1 LPAYGNEESAIHE
14 EKAMD
19 RLSFGT
25 AAVLPV
31 DAGRRPPPPEPASE
45 TEVLTTAIERAV
57 QRDTGGGVRGLRV
70 EIQRHGIVLT
80 GRCSTYYTKQK
91 AQHAAMGFC
100 GSGRQVTN
108 RIEVT

>member
-1 LPAYGNEESAIHE
+1 MDHLLYGASA
-14 EKAMD
+14 
-19 RLSFGT
+19 L
-25 AAVLPV
+25 LPV
-31 DAGRRPPPPEPASE
+31 DVGRRPPPPEPASE
-45 TEVLTTAIERAV
+45 TEVLATAIERAV

-70 EIQRHGIVLT
+70 EIQRHGIVLA

>member
-1 LPAYGNEESAIHE
+1 
-14 EKAMD
+14 MDD
-19 RLSFGT
+19 RLSYGT
-25 AAVLPV
+25 VAELVADV
-31 DAGRRPPPPEPASE
+31 GRRPTPPEPA
-45 TEVLTTAIERAV
+45 TQAEVLATAIERAV

-70 EIQRHGIVLT
+70 EVQRHGIVLT

-100 GSGRQVTN
+100 GRGRQLSN